1 MSRTGLSSQ
10 MAEMRASIEKDSQ
23 LGSLMA
29 GLRGS
34 NMNSSDFAE
43 DGVVMQLVAVEADEA
58 EQLPLVYNP
67 DAIAAFWSRR
77 PIAVARRVVQL
88 LHVGWPL
95 VAGLASDVA
104 WGKLQVMAGGCMPPT
119 KRMCCLLGCCWCALR
134 GSCLGSR
141 LRQATGACRHLQ
153 WASCPEEG
161 QPLTGRLHMAQLLLD
176 KQWLLAVAGD
186 LWASGAISNS
196 AGFTGLEAPVAL

>member
-1 MSRTGLSSQ
+1 MSRSGLSSQ

-88 LHVGWPL
+88 LRLGWPL
-95 VAGLASDVA
+95 VAGLAWDLA
-104 WGKLQVMAGGCMPPT
+104 WGRLQVMAGGCMPPLGS
-119 KRMCCLLGCCWCALR
+119 MCCLLGWWCALR
-134 GSCLGSR
+134 GTTSNLWLQGWRLGWPHDDLCMRSEPFECCPSAE
-141 LRQATGACRHLQ
+141 LAGCACR
-153 WASCPEEG
+153 P
-161 QPLTGRLHMAQLLLD
+161 T
-176 KQWLLAVAGD
+176 K
-186 LWASGAISNS
+186 
-196 AGFTGLEAPVAL
+196 

>member
-1 MSRTGLSSQ
+1 MSRSGLSTQ

-88 LHVGWPL
+88 LRLGWPL
-95 VAGLASDVA
+95 VAGLAWDLA
-104 WGKLQVMAGGCMPPT
+104 WGRLQVTAGGYRIPLGANELPALMLLV
-119 KRMCCLLGCCWCALR
+119 CLVWPLVLAG
-134 GSCLGSR
+134 GFG
-141 LRQATGACRHLQ
+141 QCRHQ
-153 WASCPEEG
+153 
-161 QPLTGRLHMAQLLLD
+161 
-176 KQWLLAVAGD
+176 
-186 LWASGAISNS
+186 
-196 AGFTGLEAPVAL
+196 APVDICNGPLFQEKISF

>member
-1 MSRTGLSSQ
+1 MSRAGLSSQ
-10 MAEMRASIEKDSQ
+10 MAQMRASIEKDSQ

-88 LHVGWPL
+88 LRLGWPL
-95 VAGLASDVA
+95 VAGLAWDLA
-104 WGKLQVMAGGCMPPT
+104 WGRLQVIAKGCMPPLGG
-119 KRMCCLLGCCWCALR
+119 RAACLVAAVVVPHMVPGASS
-134 GSCLGSR
+134 GSWP
-141 LRQATGACRHLQ
+141 RQASGACGHLQ
-153 WASCPEEG
+153 WASCPETDE
-161 QPLTGRLHMAQLLLD
+161 LLRGRLHMTQLLLD
-176 KQWLLAVAGD
+176 QQCFGC
-186 LWASGAISNS
+186 
-196 AGFTGLEAPVAL
+196 

>member
-1 MSRTGLSSQ
+1 MSRAGLSSQ
-10 MAEMRASIEKDSQ
+10 MAQMRASIEKDSQ

-88 LHVGWPL
+88 LRLGWPL
-95 VAGLASDVA
+95 VAGLAWDLA
-104 WGKLQVMAGGCMPPT
+104 WGRLQVIAKGCMPPLGG
-119 KRMCCLLGCCWCALR
+119 RAACLVAAVVVPHMAPGASLAKAGFR
-134 GSCLGSR
+134 R
-141 LRQATGACRHLQ
+141 LRTSAVGLLSRDRRV
-153 WASCPEEG
+153 PEREAA
-161 QPLTGRLHMAQLLLD
+161 HD
-176 KQWLLAVAGD
+176 
-186 LWASGAISNS
+186 S
-196 AGFTGLEAPVAL
+196 AAA

>member
-1 MSRTGLSSQ
+1 MSRSGLSSQ

-88 LHVGWPL
+88 LRLGWPL
-95 VAGLASDVA
+95 VAGLAWDLA
-104 WGKLQVMAGGCMPPT
+104 WGKLQVIAGGCMLPFT
-119 KRMCCLLGCCWCALR
+119 QGCAACSAAAGVLRLALGA
-134 GSCLGSR
+134 SLGSWP
-141 LRQATGACRHLQ
+141 RQAAGACRHLR
-153 WASCPEEG
+153 WAACPEAG
-161 QPLTGRLHMAQLLLD
+161 WLLKGRLHMAQVLLD
-176 KQWLLAVAGD
+176 QRWIVPVAGD
-186 LWASGAISNS
+186 
-196 AGFTGLEAPVAL
+196 